1 MDVFKLF
8 GVLSLSGVKEAKSGI
23 SDVTGHAEKSSV
35 KFGNALKKMGD
46 IAIKSFKI
54 VGAAATAV
62 GGYALKV
69 GSDFEAG
76 MSQVAAVSGAT
87 GSELEA
93 LTAKAKEMGAKT
105 KFSASESAEAFNYM
119 AMAGWKTE
127 DMLNGIEGVMNL
139 AAASGENLGT
149 VSDIVTDA
157 LTAMGLSASD
167 SSHFADVLAAASSNS
182 NTNVAMMGDTFKYV
196 APLAGALGYSIEDT
210 AQAIGLM
217 ANAGIKGGQAGTSL
231 RAVLT
236 RLASPT
242 GECASTMSKYGIS
255 LTNADG
261 SMKSLGDVM
270 ANMRSSLQGLS
281 ADEQAA
287 VATAIGGQEALSGLL
302 AIVNASDEDFNKLS
316 GAIANADGTAQ
327 EMADTMNNNLK
338 GKFTILKSAAEGFG
352 ITLYET
358 FSGKAQSAVET
369 LTEYVSRLTEAF
381 QKGGVSG
388 LIDEFGNVFSDLLA
402 NISDNASEM
411 INIGLQL
418 IQSLGQGIIDAIPS
432 MIPVAISVITTIA
445 TGLLN
450 MLPAIMQAAID
461 IILALASG
469 ISQSLPKLIP
479 TIVEVVLQIV
489 MTLVENIDLL
499 IDAAVDLISA
509 LAEGLIAALP
519 ILIAQAPTIISRL
532 VQELIAAAP
541 KLLLSAAEI
550 VTQIVSGIA
559 DNLFELGKSAG
570 EIINTIVEGIG
581 EMWDS
586 IIDVGSQVVDKIKEG
601 ISNAWEG
608 LKNWFK
614 GIWDGLFGNLSVD
627 VGVTGSNNTGGG
639 GGGGGYDPTG
649 GNPSFAASGIDYVP
663 YNRFPAILHEGE
675 AVLTASEADAWR
687 KGNGGAGNGVVI
699 NQYINAPTQTPVQL
713 ASATAAYFE
722 QARWAI

>member
-8 GVLSLSGVKEAKSGI
+8 GVLSLLGVKEAKSGI
-23 SDVTGHAEKSSV
+23 SDVTGHAGKNSV

-46 IAIKSFKI
+46 IAVKSFKI

-76 MSQVAAVSGAT
+76 MSQVAAVSGAA
-87 GSELEA
+87 GDELEA
-93 LTAKAKEMGAKT
+93 LTEKAKEMGAKT
-105 KFSASESAEAFNYM
+105 KFSATESAEAFNYM

-167 SSHFADVLAAASSNS
+167 SAHFADVLAAASSNS
-182 NTNVAMMGDTFKYV
+182 NTNVAMMGETFKYA
-196 APLAGALGYSIEDT
+196 APLAGTLGYSIEDT

-231 RAVLT
+231 RAILT
-236 RLASPT
+236 RLASPAS
-242 GECASTMSKYGIS
+242 ECATAMNKYGIS

-270 ANMRSSLQGLS
+270 SNMRTSLQGLS

-287 VATAIGGQEALSGLL
+287 AATAIGGQEALSGLL
-302 AIVNASDEDFNKLS
+302 AIVNASDEDFDKLS
-316 GAIANADGTAQ
+316 SAIANADGKAQ

-352 ITLYET
+352 ISLYEA

-388 LIDEFGNVFSDLLA
+388 LVDEFGAVFSDLLEK
-402 NISDNASEM
+402 ISSNAPEM

-418 IQSLGQGIIDAIPS
+418 IQSLGQGLIAAIPS
-432 MIPVAISVITTIA
+432 LIPVAANLITTIA

-450 MLPAIMQAAID
+450 MLPAIAQAAVD
-461 IILALASG
+461 ILLALSSG
-469 ISQSLPKLIP
+469 ISQSLPELIP
-479 TIVEVVLQIV
+479 TVVDVVLQIV
-489 MTLVENIDLL
+489 TTLIENIDLL

-519 ILIAQAPTIISRL
+519 ILIMQAPTIISKL
-532 VQELIAAAP
+532 VQQLVAEEPRLLVAAADII
-541 KLLLSAAEI
+541 LQL
-550 VTQIVSGIA
+550 VTGIA
-559 DNLFELGKSAG
+559 NNLFELGTSAG
-570 EIINTIVEGIG
+570 TIITTIVEGIG
-581 EMWDS
+581 EMWGS
-586 IIDVGSQVVDKIKEG
+586 IISVGSQVVDKIKEG
-601 ISNAWEG
+601 ISNAWQG

-614 GIWDGLFGNLSVD
+614 GIWDGLFGGLKVN
-627 VGVTGSNNTGGG
+627 VGVSGGG
-639 GGGGGYDPTG
+639 GKP
-649 GNPSFAASGIDYVP
+649 AASGLDYVP
-663 YNRFPAILHEGE
+663 RNNYPALLHEGE
-675 AVLTASEADAWR
+675 AVLTASEAKAWR

-722 QARWAI
+722 QARWAL